1 MSVPCITA
9 VCAFTF
15 YSICKKL
22 KHSTKRFN
30 ENALDF
36 EDQNNSYLL
45 RKKII
50 LNAVLTT
57 GESKF

>member
-1 MSVPCITA
+1 MSILLINA

-15 YSICKKL
+15 YSLGRK
-22 KHSTKRFN
+22 TKISANNFN
-30 ENALDF
+30 ENALVF
-36 EDQNNSYLL
+36 EDQNRYLL
-45 RKKII
+45 RKKMI